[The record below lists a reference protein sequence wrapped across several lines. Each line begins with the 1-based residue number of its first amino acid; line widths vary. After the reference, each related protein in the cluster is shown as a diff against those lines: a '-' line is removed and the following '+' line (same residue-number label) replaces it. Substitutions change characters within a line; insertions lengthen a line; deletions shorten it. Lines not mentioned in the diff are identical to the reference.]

1 MGMYCEVS
9 AASLED
15 LGRFSAEPDSLSGLL
30 RGGSTATANTVS
42 LEKAWHG
49 LHYLLT
55 GEVWEG
61 HGPLAFLL
69 AGGEQLGDDE
79 ESPIRWFTPEETG
92 QIDKAL
98 SGVSDD
104 ALWSRFDTDEMEQQH
119 VYPGIWDEDEEDL
132 REEYL
137 TYFHEL
143 KQIVAAAAQS
153 GQGLLVTI
161 G

>member
-1 MGMYCEVS
+1 MGMYCQVS
-9 AASLED
+9 VASSPDVGQLLEESD
-15 LGRFSAEPDSLSGLL
+15 LLGGLL
-30 RGGSTATANTVS
+30 QRGTATADRIS

-69 AGGEQLGDDE
+69 AGGEQIGDDD
-79 ESPIRWFTPEETG
+79 ESPLRWFAPEETN
-92 QIDKAL
+92 QIHEAL
-98 SGVSDD
+98 SSISDD
-104 ALWSRFDTDEMEQQH
+104 KLWSRFDAAEMERQEI
-119 VYPGIWDEDEEDL
+119 YPGIWDEPEADL
-132 REEYL
+132 KEEYL

-143 KQIVAAAAQS
+143 KLVVAAAAKS

>member
-9 AASLED
+9 AVTANE
-15 LGRFSAEPDSLSGLL
+15 AH
-30 RGGSTATANTVS
+30 RGGGSGGLGHVPGSSTATADAVS

-61 HGPLAFLL
+61 NGPLAFLL
-69 AGGEQLGDDE
+69 AGGQHLGGDE
-79 ESPIRWFTPEETG
+79 EAPRWFTPDETL
-92 QIDKAL
+92 QIDQAL

-104 ALWSRFDTDEMEQQH
+104 ALWSRFDADEMEQQEI
-119 VYPGIWDEDEEDL
+119 YPGIWDEDEEDL
-132 REEYL
+132 KEEYIG
-137 TYFHEL
+137 YFQAL
-143 KQIVAAAAQS
+143 KRCVAAAAQS
-153 GQGLLVTI
+153 GRGLLIDI

>member
-9 AASLED
+9 AASAED
-15 LGRFSAEPDSLSGLL
+15 LGRSARSGVLGGLL
-30 RGGSTATANTVS
+30 RPSTTTATSVS

-61 HGPLAFLL
+61 SGPLAFLL
-69 AGGEQLGDDE
+69 AGGELVGEEE
-79 ESPIRWFTPEETG
+79 ESPRWFSPEETAEIH
-92 QIDKAL
+92 QAL

-104 ALWSRFDTDEMEQQH
+104 KLWSRFDADEMEQQE
-119 VYPGIWDEDEEDL
+119 VYPGVWDEPEIDL
-132 REEYL
+132 KEEYL
-137 TYFHEL
+137 AYFSEL
-143 KQIVAAAAQS
+143 KQVVAIAAQG
-153 GQGLLVTI
+153 GQGLTVSI

>member
-9 AASLED
+9 LAARDEVDRVSQDPAL
-15 LGRFSAEPDSLSGLL
+15 LSRFLQ
-30 RGGSTATANTVS
+30 GGAATAQRIS

-61 HGPLAFLL
+61 TGPLAFLL
-69 AGGEQLGDDE
+69 AGGQHVDDDE
-79 ESPIRWFTPEETG
+79 DNGVRWFSPEEAA
-92 QIDKAL
+92 QIHQAL

-104 ALWSRFDTDEMEQQH
+104 QLWTRYDAEQMEQLE
-119 VYPGIWDEDEEDL
+119 VYPGIWDEPEEEL
-132 REEYL
+132 QEEYL
-137 TYFHEL
+137 MYFQQL
-143 KQIVAAAAQS
+143 KQLVAAAAES
-153 GQGLLVTI
+153 RQGLLVTL

>member
-1 MGMYCEVS
+1 M
-9 AASLED
+9 
-15 LGRFSAEPDSLSGLL
+15 LGGLPQL
-30 RGGSTATANTVS
+30 GTATANGVS

-49 LHYLLT
+49 LHYLLI
-55 GEVWEG
+55 GDVWEG

-79 ESPIRWFTPEETG
+79 ELPVRSFTPEETG
-92 QIDKAL
+92 QIHQAL

-104 ALWSRFDTDEMEQQH
+104 ELWSRFDADEMQRH
-119 VYPGIWDEDEEDL
+119 AVYPGIWDEPEDDL
-132 REEYL
+132 KEEYL

-143 KQIVAAAAQS
+143 KQVVAGAAQG